1 MLDQLIGTLSS
12 LPAWG
17 IVLAAFAITYVENL
31 LPPSP
36 SDVLLVFI
44 GTLVGIG
51 TTSFTAALLSATLG
65 SVAGFYTMFVVGRTF
80 GDRLMQSRLARLFP
94 LDSLVRAEQWFQR
107 WGYYVIVLNRF
118 MSGTRSVISLFAGMS
133 HLKVG
138 RTVLLCAVSAL
149 VWNALLLYGGMT
161 LGHNWRRVEA
171 YFHTYGLLL
180 TTILAVIAIV
190 FILRLFLRRRRGAS
204 G

>member
-1 MLDQLIGTLSS
+1 
-12 LPAWG
+12 
-17 IVLAAFAITYVENL
+17 
-31 LPPSP
+31 
-36 SDVLLVFI
+36 
-44 GTLVGIG
+44 
-51 TTSFTAALLSATLG
+51 
-65 SVAGFYTMFVVGRTF
+65 MFVVGRTF

-94 LDSLVRAEQWFQR
+94 LDSLVRAERWFQR

-133 HLKVG
+133 HLNVG

-149 VWNALLLYGGMT
+149 VWNALLLYGGME

-180 TTILAVIAIV
+180 TTILAVIAV
-190 FILRLFLRRRRGAS
+190 AFILRMFLRRRRRANG
-204 G
+204 